1 MNDQLWAV
9 LIASVIGPSLLL
21 AVNRLTGGWRRDK
34 VGTDGE
40 VAAQWQG
47 WAAELKERVIA
58 LEEDVAEL
66 KAALE
71 SEREKNQRQSHLMR
85 SLVRWALLLRDEV
98 IRLGGHVPPAPAEVE
113 AALTNLD
120 A

>member
-1 MNDQLWAV
+1 MTSELWAV
-9 LIASVIGPSLLL
+9 LIASVIGPSVLFLL
-21 AVNRLTGGWRRDK
+21 ARTFGWRRNA
-34 VGTDGE
+34 VETEG
-40 VAAQWQG
+40 VIASQWQA
-47 WAAELKERVIA
+47 WAAELKERVGA

-71 SEREKNQRQSHLMR
+71 TEREKNQRQSHLMR

-98 IRLGGHVPPAPAEVE
+98 IRLGGHVPPAPPEVE